1 MEGGRSGDALG
12 RGTVKGGM
20 KNTGIAG
27 RVGTVGVYQVSF
39 KVEEVCARGNRAEGA
54 AGRKGKGVEV
64 GRTGGIAKVVVV
76 GTVGYHVQV
85 YHPGAILEVYCTGAV
100 NGHGTE
106 LQAEGNGSGAG
117 CLQRSAA
124 AYVNIE
130 QAEVG
135 VGSCSAKGG
144 CSVGKGANKVVAGSA
159 VGVLHIVRLCLF
171 RPVTM

>member
-1 MEGGRSGDALG
+1 MKTRYGY
-12 RGTVKGGM
+12 VKG
-20 KNTGIAG
+20 NVG
-27 RVGTVGVYQVSF
+27 RDLIESARDFARIHMPVSVF
-39 KVEEVCARGNRAEGA
+39 YNRDFNCWEVCARGNGAEGA

-85 YHPGAILEVYCTGAV
+85 YRPGAILEVYRTGAV

-106 LQAEGNGSGAG
+106 LQTKGNGSGAG

-144 CSVGKGANKVVAGSA
+144 CSVGKGANKVVAGSV
-159 VGVLHIVRLCLF
+159 VGVDGTIAS
-171 RPVTM
+171 